1 MTVPADLA
9 VRSASI
15 VIVGAGLAGIRTAES
30 LRDNAFEGRIV
41 LLSDERHEPYDR
53 PPLSK
58 DVLLDPLREQQIL
71 LATSTDLAARGIEL
85 RLGAEVVRL
94 DRAGQSVV
102 LASGEVLPYTRL
114 VLATGS
120 RARRFPLA
128 PEPHDAVH
136 YMRTLDDARRLRD
149 WLDGKSTL
157 AVIGGGVI
165 GLEAASVASRLG
177 KKVTVIEAGHRVM
190 ARSVAPVVSQ
200 ILEQMHVAAGV
211 NFRFGATISA
221 IRPAGDALAIDLGDA
236 GAIDADAVLIG
247 IGASPNIEIAEAAGL
262 ATEPGG
268 IVTDAFG
275 RTSDP
280 QVFAAGEVALY
291 AGASGPERQETWAHA
306 EAHGSFVG
314 RAILGH
320 DGIYDVMPTYWS
332 DQYDTSLQVAGRP
345 VGEEDVV
352 RGDPASGRFIV
363 FHLVG
368 GAVAG
373 VSSAGMPREMRQAK
387 ALISARK
394 CISPA
399 LLADPAFDLKSA

>member
-1 MTVPADLA
+1 MTIPMDLA
-9 VRSASI
+9 APDASI
-15 VIVGAGLAGIRTAES
+15 VIVGAGLAGVRVAES
-30 LRDNAFEGRIV
+30 LRDNGFEGRV
-41 LLSDERHEPYDR
+41 LLLSDEPHEPYDR

-58 DVLLDPLREQQIL
+58 DVLLDPEREHTIS
-71 LATSTDLAARGIEL
+71 LATATDLAARGIEL
-85 RLGAEVVRL
+85 RLGAQVVQI
-94 DRAGQSVV
+94 DRAAKSVTLV
-102 LASGEVLPYTRL
+102 SGEALPYTRL
-114 VLATGS
+114 ILATGS
-120 RARRFPLA
+120 RARRFALA

-136 YMRTLDDARRLRD
+136 YMRTLDDARRLRS
-149 WLDGKSTL
+149 WLDGKATL
-157 AVIGGGVI
+157 AVVGGGVI

-177 KKVTVIEAGHRVM
+177 KAVTVIEAGQRVM
-190 ARSVAPVVSQ
+190 ARSVAPVVSR

-211 NFRFGATISA
+211 KFRFGATISE
-221 IRPAGDALAIDLGDA
+221 IRSAGDTLEIELGDGRA
-236 GAIDADAVLIG
+236 VQADALLIG

-262 ATEPGG
+262 KTEQGG
-268 IVTDAFG
+268 IVTDAYG

-280 QVFAAGEVALY
+280 AIFAAGEVALY
-291 AGASGPERQETWAHA
+291 AGASGLERQETWAHA

-314 RAILGH
+314 RAVLG
-320 DGIYDVMPTYWS
+320 DDRLYDVMPTYWS

-345 VGEEDVV
+345 VGEEDVL

-368 GAVAG
+368 GAIVG

-394 CISPA
+394 CVAPV